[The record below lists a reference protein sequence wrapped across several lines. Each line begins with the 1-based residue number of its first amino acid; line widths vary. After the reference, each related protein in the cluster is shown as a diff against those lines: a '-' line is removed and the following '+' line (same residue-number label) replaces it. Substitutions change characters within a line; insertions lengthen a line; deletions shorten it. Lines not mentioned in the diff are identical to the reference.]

1 MVQQHQVSGRRPP
14 HRRSSWPWLIL
25 AAVALVLVLNHFFQ
39 WYPWPWT
46 EKPPAPAATAPVTPP
61 PAPSPQEPKVI
72 DYKKVEEK
80 TDPKLTETITDR
92 KQEFGLTDSV
102 DMVVQADE
110 AIKVGEE
117 TVTVK
122 DILAQIEAQTQN
134 PEDLPT
140 LPTGESKPPEAGE
153 GTIREETLTASSET
167 ASPPS
172 GTEGVQPGASSPH
185 RGQAAPAGGQKTRK
199 SISFYGVH
207 VVRSGDNLWDIH
219 FAVLREY
226 LKYKGI
232 EVPEH
237 ADEAKD
243 GRSTG
248 VARILKYA
256 ESMVH
261 IYNLKT
267 KRLDRNLDLLEPH
280 EKVVVFN
287 LTRLNLILGS
297 IKPGDLDK
305 IQYDGRELYWPDK
318 KPAEAGN

>member
-1 MVQQHQVSGRRPP
+1 M
-14 HRRSSWPWLIL
+14 
-25 AAVALVLVLNHFFQ
+25 VLNHFFQ
-39 WYPWPWT
+39 WYPWPWAAKPAPPVVS
-46 EKPPAPAATAPVTPP
+46 EPVSPPAPTPP
-61 PAPSPQEPKVI
+61 EPKVI

-92 KQEFGLTDSV
+92 KQEFGLKDSV
-102 DMVVQADE
+102 DMVVQSDE

-122 DILAQIEAQTQN
+122 DILAQIEAQAQN
-134 PEDLPT
+134 PQELPT
-140 LPTGESKPPEAGE
+140 ITTGEPSTPSGGE
-153 GTIREETLTASSET
+153 GTIREERLTASSET
-167 ASPPS
+167 APTAAGSET
-172 GTEGVQPGASSPH
+172 GQPGTSPAH

-207 VVRSGDNLWDIH
+207 VVRAGDNLWDIH

-226 LKYKGI
+226 LKHKGI
-232 EVPEH
+232 EISDN

-248 VARILKYA
+248 VARVLKYA

-267 KRLDRNLDLLEPH
+267 KHLDENLDVLEPNT
-280 EKVVVFN
+280 KVVVFN

-297 IKPGDLDK
+297 IKPGDLDN
-305 IQYDGRELYWPDK
+305 IQYDGRELYWPGQ
-318 KPAEAGN
+318 KPDEPGNPS